1 MFYKMGFNFLLAE
14 STDSLF
20 MNVTIYDYMWNFRS
34 DLVDK
39 VMNFAEFLV
48 PTNNSGILYQVNSF

>member
-1 MFYKMGFNFLLAE
+1 MGFNFLLAE